1 MLRGFLSV
9 AAALLCSAAVCV
21 AQRREVEGSVADAGG
36 RPVPFATVTASTDSA
51 AAQVV
56 AYAVAAADGSFKVR
70 LPDEPGAWWLTARSV
85 GFRPDRRRLTPDGPL
100 FVRFR
105 LAEDRRSIADV
116 VVTGATLGVKVG
128 NDTVRFNP
136 AVFKTGSEQ
145 SMADVIS
152 KLPGVAVQSDGSM
165 TFRGKKID
173 KFLVDGKEALSGG
186 GSTKTLPPDFAESI
200 EMLENYTDGNVADAF
215 STRRQT
221 AMNLKTDGS
230 RQAAL
235 YASAAGGLRGKF
247 DTKGS
252 AFMFGKAGSGSAM
265 FNANNTGEPVFSMMD
280 YINASGGISNVSEN
294 VGRGVAVTLSNE
306 EVEILTPSSDE
317 DRRLSGVASANAT
330 YENLRGYGVGVSLIG
345 HAMGADAREASGV
358 TYHLPGGGDVFSST
372 TSSDDKA
379 SRLFAGFVNQK
390 LDRRGLLSLR
400 AKTKFLWGR
409 SSDDGR
415 YSEMRDGVV
424 ADHFGGNT
432 VRSVGVEQDVSLSL
446 RLGDHLLY
454 AEAKGRVRH
463 AATRTEASAGRDLPA
478 IFARGAAYGQER
490 ENDEW
495 GGGGNVGAIWM
506 LFRGVGLKGEAG
518 FTADGW
524 RLRTDDGQPA
534 ETLVNRDA
542 GFYLGLSKGK
552 GLWQFDA
559 GARWAAL
566 WRTARIDGVGRARR
580 GFLSPSLRSSWEF
593 SKSSKLAATASYGLD
608 RREMSVLSRKTALLD
623 YDEVRRPSEIAD
635 VGARVFDATLFY
647 TLISQFSRV
656 MMYAMATYSK
666 TSGEAVAEYT
676 TDGMVSAQAYV
687 GDDGN
692 AQEVSLRFY
701 VNKGIA
707 SLPLELRVS
716 AEFET
721 ADGSVASAGRRGAQ
735 ETLSANGSV
744 GLTSRFRQSP
754 VNAAVSASR
763 SWARSEIVA
772 FGIKS
777 DAGSWRARA
786 ELMFSRG
793 AFSATLAGKWG
804 LSVNDSETVTVRDAD
819 FEAAYKWRRLTF
831 RLTGVDVC
839 HLDGSDWLSR
849 SANPNRTVTSRS
861 GQMPGRIMAGVA
873 FNK

>member
-1 MLRGFLSV
+1 MLRGILSV
-9 AAALLCSAAVCV
+9 TAMLLGTPVVCV
-21 AQRREVEGSVADAGG
+21 AQQREVEGSVADADG
-36 RPVPFATVTASTDSA
+36 RPIPFATVTASPDSA
-51 AAQVV
+51 AAQV
-56 AYAVAAADGSFKVR
+56 AGFAVATADGSFR
-70 LPDEPGAWWLTARSV
+70 LKIPDAARTWWLTARSV
-85 GFRPDRRRLTPDGPL
+85 GFRPARQRLTADELL

-105 LAEDRRSIADV
+105 LAEDRQSIADV
-116 VVTGATLGVKVG
+116 VVTGATFGIKVG

-136 AVFKTGSEQ
+136 AAFRTGSEQ

-173 KFLVDGKEALSGG
+173 KFLVDGREALSGG

-200 EMLENYTDGNVADAF
+200 EMLENYSDGNVADAF

-235 YASAAGGLRGKF
+235 SASASGGIRGKF
-247 DTKGS
+247 DAKGS
-252 AFMFGKAGSGSAM
+252 AFMFGKAGSGAAM
-265 FNANNTGEPVFSMMD
+265 VNTNNTGEPVFSMMD

-306 EVEILTPSSDE
+306 EAEILTPGVDE
-317 DRRLSGVASANAT
+317 DRRLSGVASANAN
-330 YENLRGYGVGVSLIG
+330 YENLRGYGVGFSLIG
-345 HAMGADAREASGV
+345 HAMGADAHEAGGV
-358 TYHLPGGGDVFSST
+358 TYHLPGGGVFSST
-372 TSSDDKA
+372 SSADDKA
-379 SRLFAGFVNQK
+379 SRLLAGFVNQK
-390 LDRRGLLSLR
+390 LDWRGLVSLR

-415 YSEMRDGVV
+415 YSETRDSVV
-424 ADHFGGNT
+424 ADHFCGNS
-432 VRSVGVEQDVSLSL
+432 VRSVGLEQEVSLSL

-463 AATRTEASAGRDLPA
+463 ATTRTEASAGRDLPA

-490 ENDEW
+490 ENNEW
-495 GGGGNVGAIWM
+495 GGGANAGAIWM

-518 FTADGW
+518 FTADRW

-542 GFYLGLSKGK
+542 GLYLGLSKGK
-552 GLWQFDA
+552 GLWQFDV

-566 WRTARIDGVGRARR
+566 WRMARIDGVGRASR

-593 SKSSKLAATASYGLD
+593 SKSSKLAATASYGPE
-608 RREMSVLSRKTALLD
+608 RRDMSVLSRKTVLLG
-623 YDEVRRPSEIAD
+623 YDEVRSPSDIAD

-656 MMYAMATYSK
+656 MVYAMATFSK
-666 TSGEAVAEYT
+666 TSGEAVAEYA

-687 GDDGN
+687 GGDGN
-692 AQEVSLRFY
+692 AQEASLRLY

-716 AEFET
+716 SEFEA
-721 ADGSVASAGRRGAQ
+721 ADGSVASAGRRGVQ

-744 GLTSRFRQSP
+744 GLTSRFRRSP
-754 VNAAVSASR
+754 VNAAVSGSR
-763 SWARSEIVA
+763 SWARSEIGA

-786 ELMFSRG
+786 ELTFSRG

-804 LSVNDSETVTVRDAD
+804 LSANDSENIAVRDAG
-819 FEAAYKWRRLTF
+819 FEAAYRWKRLTF

-839 HLDGSDWLSR
+839 HLDGSDWLSK
-849 SANPNRTVTSRS
+849 SANPNRTTTLRR
-861 GQMPGRIMAGVA
+861 GQMPGRVMAGVA